1 MSEEDKKYQNLM
13 KLLRQ
18 LKREGAEFTA
28 WEPKYEH
35 DSEGEPNGFMTITI
49 TVKQKE

>member
-1 MSEEDKKYQNLM
+1 MSEADKKYQNLM

-18 LKREGAEFTA
+18 LKREGAEFLH
-28 WEPKYEH
+28 WLPEYQN
-35 DSEGEPNGFMTITI
+35 DSEGDPNGYITITV

>member
-28 WEPKYEH
+28 WEPKYLI
-35 DSEGEPNGFMTITI
+35 DGFGEPNGFMTITV